1 MTVLAIL
8 TALIA
13 TMLLSV
19 AGTEARVE
27 EARKEIDQ

>member
-19 AGTEARVE
+19 AGTEAKIEDVRSEV
-27 EARKEIDQ
+27 DQ